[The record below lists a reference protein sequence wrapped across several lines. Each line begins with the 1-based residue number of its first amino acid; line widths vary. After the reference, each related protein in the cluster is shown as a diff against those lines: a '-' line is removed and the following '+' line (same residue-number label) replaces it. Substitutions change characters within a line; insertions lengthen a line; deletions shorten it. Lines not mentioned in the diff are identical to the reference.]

1 MKATDLIGR
10 NPQLWRA
17 AAHHTF
23 YEQASWETAYAR
35 GDG

>member
-1 MKATDLIGR
+1 MKAKDLIEG
-10 NPQLWRA
+10 NAQLWRA

-23 YEQASWETAYAR
+23 YEQDFWEMAYAR